1 MAPESQEQN
10 PWGSDQGQVSLPAF
24 REGDPTKVSGQR
36 ASVVKPSDQPAF
48 LWYQGLP
55 LGREASW
62 WPSDALSSGAGS
74 SAGPDHWH
82 LFTTKSCW
90 LSLWHIPPVASFTV
104 SGLHHGPGPLPLL
117 PRWLF

>member
-48 LWYQGLP
+48 LWY
-55 LGREASW
+55 
-62 WPSDALSSGAGS
+62 
-74 SAGPDHWH
+74 
-82 LFTTKSCW
+82 
-90 LSLWHIPPVASFTV
+90 
-104 SGLHHGPGPLPLL
+104 
-117 PRWLF
+117 